1 MDNSFGSKGDEFM
14 KNGDKAY
21 KGIIIWL
28 IYDKI

>member
-21 KGIIIWL
+21 KGIIMTNIW
-28 IYDKI
+28 